1 MYMLDTCTFIWYVLD
16 DDSLS
21 QTAKD
26 AIFNSDTVCISY
38 ATLWE
43 ITIKQTTG
51 KLGILSMNVYE
62 LAELCRDNGI
72 IVLPLKLSYLAEL
85 RKLPLIHRDP
95 FDRIIIATEIT
106 EGYTLLTNDGEI
118 VKYQDV
124 KTLW

>member
-1 MYMLDTCTFIWYVLD
+1 MYMLDTCTFIWYILD
-16 DDSLS
+16 DSSLS
-21 QTAKD
+21 QTAKN
-26 AIFNSDTVCISY
+26 AILCSDTVFISY

-51 KLGILSMNVYE
+51 KLTALSMSVYE

-95 FDRIIIATEIT
+95 FDRIITATAIT
-106 EGYTLLTNDGEI
+106 EGYTLLTNDSGI
-118 VKYQDV
+118 VKYQDI